1 MPVRERNTE
10 NNYGMN
16 TSLRVRNPSARPCRF
31 FIQGRCRYGNQ
42 CRFSHNIA
50 SRNNRSDDT
59 SSLNVLIDGEPQTVP
74 QRQDSTTGTSRIGL
88 ISTGLFQPNKIVSA
102 LLSIASMASIPRDY
116 AGRNFHQSESE
127 DANLHITDSEANSD
141 GDDED
146 DDDDNVIIHQGNLG
160 FDVDSDEF
168 GGFGP
173 SWIHHEGYQDN
184 AFGELPPTLSD

>member
-88 ISTGLFQPNKIVSA
+88 ISTGLLLFSRIRLFQP
-102 LLSIASMASIPRDY
+102 Y
-116 AGRNFHQSESE
+116 
-127 DANLHITDSEANSD
+127 
-141 GDDED
+141 
-146 DDDDNVIIHQGNLG
+146 
-160 FDVDSDEF
+160 
-168 GGFGP
+168 
-173 SWIHHEGYQDN
+173 
-184 AFGELPPTLSD
+184 